1 VAARVIVRGAT
12 GHKYWSDFVPDV
24 QTEIE
29 SIGKELYNDL
39 FHPPLVLPIKT
50 LDLPVA
56 GRGYS
61 GRTLPL
67 IFDLVS
73 LSNNLRI
80 VDSTKMKRNE
90 TVLPPDGDGTETIKF
105 LKNTR
110 QLVRRITGTHPSSLG
125 LHPAVYFFS
134 ADGRHQPTA
143 TLGAVSFVKEL
154 EAQSRLNDFI
164 RVRRD
169 FEDFFV
175 ANKNFINQVQRKFGS
190 GAKSF
195 DWIKSLYRTVL
206 DALWEHV
213 PSNDILAL
221 LRKDPRFSFLSQ
233 ERAEIEEQGKQP
245 GRQFDRATKSAAFLR
260 EALANPVRCA
270 ICTAMVHMN
279 SIHVDHIERRREG
292 GSGNLDNAQLSHP
305 YCNST
310 YKQ

>member
-1 VAARVIVRGAT
+1 VIVRGAT
-12 GHKYWSDFVPDV
+12 GHKYWSDFAKDAQV
-24 QTEIE
+24 EIE
-29 SIGKELYNDL
+29 SIGKELYDDL

-67 IFDLVS
+67 IFDLVN

-80 VDSTKMKRNE
+80 VDSVKLKKNE
-90 TVLPPDGDGTETIKF
+90 DALPVDKDGSETIKF
-105 LKNTR
+105 LRNTR
-110 QLVRRITGTHPSSLG
+110 RLVRRITGTHPSSLG
-125 LHPAVYFFS
+125 LHPAVYFYS

-143 TLGAVSFVKEL
+143 TLGLASLIREL
-154 EAQSRLNDFI
+154 EQQDKFKEFT

-169 FEDFFV
+169 FEDFFI
-175 ANKNFINQVQRKFGS
+175 AHKNFVNQIQRKFGS

-195 DWIKSLYRTVL
+195 DWIKLLYRKAL
-206 DALWEHV
+206 DAMWSGERGSGV
-213 PSNDILAL
+213 FEAIRRDTS
-221 LRKDPRFSFLSQ
+221 FSFLAIVALETLQ
-233 ERAEIEEQGKQP
+233 TTPP
-245 GRQFDRATKSAAFLR
+245 GRRFDRATKSAAFLR

-270 ICTAMVHMN
+270 ICGAMVHMN
-279 SIHVDHIERRREG
+279 SIHVDHIDRRREG
-292 GSGNLDNAQLSHP
+292 GAANLENAQLSHP